1 MQTPP
6 YTITPTILRLVSEIQ
21 TLLGEYKSLSIA
33 KPSIKLR
40 KENKIKTVHH
50 SLAIEG
56 NSLTEEQISTVL
68 EGKRVLAPKKQ
79 IIEVKNALDLYDH
92 LSELNPNNEQDLLK
106 SHKILLNQLIDKP
119 GQYRTKAVG
128 IYKGKFLSKMAPP
141 HKHVPFLMKNLF
153 DFLREDQNTH
163 SLIKACIFHYE
174 LEFIHPFED
183 GNGRMGRLWQQLL
196 LMKTANIFEYIPIES
211 LIHQNQKL
219 YYQALEKSDY
229 EGNSTQFIEFSLEM
243 ILKTLQDY
251 SYQFIK
257 KPTIQN
263 RIDFAIEYF
272 GHLFFTRKDY
282 LNLHKGISTATASRD
297 LAKAVSEKKLLV
309 NGVKASAKYQ
319 FSNKQR
325 K

>member
-1 MQTPP
+1 MYRPP
-6 YTITPTILRLVSEIQ
+6 YTITPTVLHFISEIQ
-21 TLLGEYKSLSIA
+21 THLGEYKSLSMT
-33 KPSIKLR
+33 KPSLKLR

-92 LSELNPNNEQDLLK
+92 LAEINPNREQDLLK

-119 GQYRTKAVG
+119 GQYRTKGVG
-128 IYKGKFLSKMAPP
+128 IYKGTVLSKMAPS
-141 HKHVPFLMKNLF
+141 HKQVPVLMKNLF
-153 DFLREDQNTH
+153 EFLKKDQMTH
-163 SLIKACIFHYE
+163 PLIKACVFHYE

-196 LMKTANIFEYIPIES
+196 LKQVADIFEYIPIES
-211 LIHQNQKL
+211 LIHKNQKL

-229 EGNSTQFIEFSLEM
+229 EGSSTQFIEFSLEM
-243 ILKTLQDY
+243 ILKTLQSY
-251 SYQFIK
+251 SYQFMK
-257 KPTIQN
+257 KPGIQS
-263 RIDFAIEYF
+263 RIDFAIEHF
-272 GHLFFTRKDY
+272 KSHTFTRKEY

-297 LAKAVSEKKLLV
+297 LAQAVREKKLLIE
-309 NGVKASAKYQ
+309 GIKAKAKYR
-319 FSNKQR
+319 SAN
-325 K
+325 